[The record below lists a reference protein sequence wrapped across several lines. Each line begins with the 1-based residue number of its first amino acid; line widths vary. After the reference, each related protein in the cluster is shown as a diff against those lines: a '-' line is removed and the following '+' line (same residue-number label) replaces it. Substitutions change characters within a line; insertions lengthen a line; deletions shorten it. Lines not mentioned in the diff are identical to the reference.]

1 MTLIVRWSLPVLVL
15 SAGIGGAF
23 LMVSNP
29 ASSLSEPGAPTP
41 DPLAD
46 AATVSTTTPQAGP
59 HAPQL
64 QLYARYQSRQSVDI
78 SSPTSTEVE
87 SVPVRVGDRV
97 EAGQV
102 LVRLDGMELQR
113 QVNQLE
119 ARRADLLARRALEAK
134 QHESD
139 QQALAVERNLV
150 DIARRSVERL
160 RNLAQRNLSSAA
172 DLEAAER
179 TYQNQLLALQQRE
192 LAINRYEDVQRQ
204 YEAQLAE
211 LDSQLEQAR
220 ATLDDATV
228 TAPFDGRVSAL
239 QAKPGSR
246 VSTGSTLLRLIDDRD
261 TELVAWAAAPALDR
275 VTDLTRLSGRLDG
288 PGEPVSV
295 ALTGY
300 DPAADGGSL
309 QLYFQPTE
317 ADTGLVLNRYY
328 PLWLDLPRV
337 SAWAVPEASVYSNA
351 FVYRLDDNRLQR
363 VPVQVMGERYQEG
376 RLWRLV
382 QGDLSA
388 NDDLLATRLKDAAQ
402 GLAVKVAQP

>member
-1 MTLIVRWSLPVLVL
+1 MTRIVRWSLPVLVL

-29 ASSLSEPGAPTP
+29 ASSLADPDAPTP

-46 AATVSTTTPQAGP
+46 AATVTTVSPLAGP

-64 QLYARYQSRQSVDI
+64 QLYARYQSRRSI
-78 SSPTSTEVE
+78 EITSPITTEVD

-119 ARRADLLARRALEAK
+119 ARRQDLLARQALEAK
-134 QHESD
+134 QHEAD
-139 QQALAVERNLV
+139 QQAVAVERNLL

-160 RNLAQRNLSSAA
+160 RNLAQRNLSSAS

-192 LAINRYEDVQRQ
+192 LAIARYENVQQ
-204 YEAQLAE
+204 QLQAQLAE
-211 LDSQLEQAR
+211 LDSQLDQAR

-228 TAPFDGRVSAL
+228 TAPFAGRVSDV
-239 QAKPGSR
+239 QAETGGR
-246 VSTGSTLLRLIDDRD
+246 VSTGAPLLRLIDDRE
-261 TELVAWAAAPALDR
+261 TELLAWAAAPALDR
-275 VTDLTRLSGRLDG
+275 VADLTRLDGYLDG
-288 PGEPVSV
+288 PDGSVPVT
-295 ALTGY
+295 LNGY

-309 QLYFQPTE
+309 QLYFKP
-317 ADTGLVLNRYY
+317 ADTGSGLVLNRYY
-328 PLWLDLPRV
+328 RLWLDLPRV
-337 SAWAVPEASVYSNA
+337 SAWAVPDASVYSNA
-351 FVYRLDDNRLQR
+351 FVYRLDDNRLR
-363 VPVQVMGERYQEG
+363 RIPVQVMGERYQDG

-388 NDDLLATRLKDAAQ
+388 DDALLATRLKDAAQ